1 MVFTFSPYILWM
13 FPSANFGFKLFS
25 FYPLAFACGARSPEE
40 EKLWFLTL
48 PPQGSI
54 EDWLRKGKGKNPA
67 KLWVFTLCT
76 FWFLPFWVFT
86 LPEGRVKNQSFAGLC
101 LCSERPKE

>member
-1 MVFTFSPYILWM
+1 
-13 FPSANFGFKLFS
+13 
-25 FYPLAFACGARSPEE
+25 LAFAFVLSLLSEREE

-67 KLWVFTLCT
+67 KLWVFT
-76 FWFLPFWVFT
+76 FWFLPFWAFACEALVFT
-86 LPEGRVKNQSFAGLC
+86 LWLKTKG
-101 LCSERPKE
+101 